1 VKGSG
6 ALRAWGCA
14 LPLLCAL
21 GATATTASAAARL
34 ELAADA
40 GADLRVAATNVG
52 DAAASAVAPA
62 LVSPHRPAAGDAVAL
77 APGERHEWLLPV
89 PPPPGPGTFPVVVR
103 VRWTDALGAHAV
115 PVVALV
121 STPGESPS
129 RARVA
134 LDAGQVGRTGHVSV
148 HVASPYPEA
157 LAGRVFLVLPD
168 GLSTE
173 PESVPAQVP
182 PEGTVIAPFVIEN
195 HGLSPGPYPA
205 YAVFEHSAAGVR
217 HAAVARTTLTVDT
230 DGGVGW
236 DRRMLVGVTALAV
249 ALLVVALAWRASRG

>member
-1 VKGSG
+1 VKEPG
-6 ALRAWGCA
+6 ALAVVCA
-14 LPLLCAL
+14 LA
-21 GATATTASAAARL
+21 AAATTASAAARL

-40 GADLRVAATNVG
+40 GPDLRVVATNVG

-62 LVSPHRPAAGDAVAL
+62 LASSQRPAAGDAVAL
-77 APGERHEWLLPV
+77 AAGERHEWLLPA
-89 PPPPGPGTFPVVVR
+89 PPPPGPGTYPVVVR

-115 PVVALV
+115 PVVALA

-129 RARVA
+129 RARVT
-134 LDAGQVGRTGHVSV
+134 LDAGQVGRSGHVRV
-148 HVASPYPEA
+148 HVASPYPEP

-182 PEGTVIAPFVIEN
+182 PDGTVIAPFVVEN
-195 HGLSPGPYPA
+195 HAVSPGPYPA

-217 HAAVARTTLTVDT
+217 HAAIARTMLTVGD

-249 ALLVVALAWRASRG
+249 VLVVAGLAWRASRRA